1 MSSISDT
8 LKKALPYPLKR
19 ALGETRDALE
29 RAAQWPAATYH
40 PWRRDTVARL
50 AELRDRHSGE
60 RCFVIGNGPSLRQT
74 DMTRLRGEY
83 TIGVNR
89 IYLMFPELGFKTSYY
104 ASINDLVIQQCAAD
118 IQALD
123 IPRFIAWRSHRWLR
137 PDPSLFFLHTS
148 YTGPTF
154 AADLTKRVY
163 EGATVTY
170 VALQAAFYLGFKEVI
185 LIGVDHS
192 FSTSGKPNTT
202 VTSQGDDPNHFSPGY
217 FGAGFRWQLPDLE
230 TSERS
235 YRMAAAAYQAAGRRV
250 LDATIAGKLA
260 VFPKVDYRSLF

>member
-1 MSSISDT
+1 MSELGDS
-8 LKKALPYPLKR
+8 LKKALPYPVKR
-19 ALGETRDALE
+19 AIGDTRDALE
-29 RAAQWPAATYH
+29 RAWEWPEAAFH
-40 PWRRDTVARL
+40 PLRRDTVARL
-50 AELRDRHSGE
+50 AALKDKHRGE

-104 ASINDLVIQQCAAD
+104 VSINYLVGQQCASD
-118 IQALD
+118 IQSLD
-123 IPRFIAWRSHRWLR
+123 VPRFIAWRSHKWLR
-137 PDPSLFFLHTS
+137 PDPGLYLLYTT
-148 YTGPTF
+148 YTGPKF
-154 AADLTKRVY
+154 ADDLRGRVY

-170 VALQAAFYLGFKEVI
+170 VALQTAFYLGFKEVI

-192 FSTSGKPNTT
+192 FVTQGKPNTT

-235 YRMAAAAYQAAGRRV
+235 YAMARSAYEAAGRRI
-250 LDATIAGKLA
+250 LDATVGGRLT
-260 VFPKVDYRSLF
+260 VFPKIDYNRLF